1 MSARMS
7 AQMSAPPAQARTT
20 DREPGPDSGSASG
33 LGPGSDYG
41 LALPP
46 GTVRAAA
53 ELVACGSL
61 EMGLDRPEEARRI
74 AALLPAG
81 TPVYVNHLPKHNVA
95 AALDTLVALRQAN
108 LEPVPHIAAR
118 RVFTRAEVQ
127 SFIVKAVRRA
137 GVTKALLVAGDV
149 PEPLGPYA
157 DSVDL
162 LAAGFLR
169 DSGLTQIGIAGYP
182 EGHPRI
188 ATAALGRALQRKL
201 ELASRQ
207 GLGVHL
213 VTQFSFAPNRIVE
226 YCADVARRA
235 PGVPVYVGMAGPT
248 NPMALLRYAQRCGVS
263 ASLRALQTEGIKAV
277 RLFTH
282 VDPTEQ
288 LMALASRL
296 RSGSVHNV
304 VGVHL
309 YGFGGAV
316 RTAEWMNGRITGG

>member
-1 MSARMS
+1 MS
-7 AQMSAPPAQARTT
+7 AQAAHAQTT
-20 DREPGPDSGSASG
+20 DREPGADA
-33 LGPGSDYG
+33 GSDAG
-41 LALPP
+41 RTSPP
-46 GTVRAAA
+46 AAGRIAA
-53 ELVACGSL
+53 ELVTCGSL
-61 EMGLDRPEEARRI
+61 EVRPDVPEEEVGRI
-74 AALLPAG
+74 AGLLPAG

-95 AALDTLVALRQAN
+95 AALDTLVALRQVG

-118 RVFTRAEVQ
+118 RVFTREEAQ
-127 SFIVKAVRRA
+127 DFIAKAVRRA
-137 GVTKALLVAGDV
+137 GVTKALLIAGDV
-149 PEPLGPYA
+149 PDPLGPYA
-157 DSVDL
+157 DSAEL
-162 LAAGFLR
+162 LAEDFVSR
-169 DSGLTQIGIAGYP
+169 SGLTQVGLAGYP

-188 ATAALGRALQRKL
+188 ATAALGRALARKL
-201 ELASRQ
+201 ELTAHR

-248 NPMALLRYAQRCGVS
+248 SPVALLRYAQRCGVS
-263 ASLRALQTEGIKAV
+263 ASLRALQNEGIKAV

-296 RSGSVHNV
+296 RSGGVHNV

-309 YGFGGAV
+309 YSFGGAV
-316 RTAEWMNGRITGG
+316 RTAEWMHGRITGG

>member
-1 MSARMS
+1 
-7 AQMSAPPAQARTT
+7 
-20 DREPGPDSGSASG
+20 
-33 LGPGSDYG
+33 
-41 LALPP
+41 
-46 GTVRAAA
+46 
-53 ELVACGSL
+53 
-61 EMGLDRPEEARRI
+61 MGVDRPEQVHRI
-74 AALLPAG
+74 AELLPAG

-95 AALDTLVALRQAN
+95 AALDTLVALRQVG

-118 RVFTRAEVQ
+118 RLFSREEVQ
-127 SFIVKAVRRA
+127 DFIGKAVRRA
-137 GVTKALLVAGDV
+137 GVTKALLIAGDV

-157 DSVDL
+157 DSIDL
-162 LAAGFLR
+162 LDEDFLR
-169 DSGLTQIGIAGYP
+169 NSGLTQVGLAGYP

-201 ELASRQ
+201 ELAARH

-248 NPMALLRYAQRCGVS
+248 NPVALLRYAQRCGVS

-296 RSGSVHNV
+296 RSGGVHNV

-309 YGFGGAV
+309 YSFGGAV
-316 RTAEWMNGRITGG
+316 PTAEWMNGRITGG

>member
-1 MSARMS
+1 M
-7 AQMSAPPAQARTT
+7 
-20 DREPGPDSGSASG
+20 
-33 LGPGSDYG
+33 
-41 LALPP
+41 
-46 GTVRAAA
+46 RAAA
-53 ELVACGSL
+53 ELVTCGSL
-61 EMGLDRPEEARRI
+61 EMGVDRLELVHRVAE
-74 AALLPAG
+74 LLPAG

-95 AALDTLVALRQAN
+95 AALDTLVALRQAG

-118 RVFTRAEVQ
+118 RLFSREEVQ
-127 SFIVKAVRRA
+127 DFIGKAARRA
-137 GVTKALLVAGDV
+137 GVTKVLLIAGDV

-157 DSVDL
+157 DSIDL
-162 LAAGFLR
+162 LGEDFLHS
-169 DSGLTQIGIAGYP
+169 SGLTQIGLAGYP

-188 ATAALGRALQRKL
+188 ATAALGRALERKL
-201 ELASRQ
+201 ELAARH

-226 YCADVARRA
+226 YCADVARQA

-248 NPMALLRYAQRCGVS
+248 SPVALLRYAQRCGVS

-296 RSGSVHNV
+296 RSGGVNNV

-309 YGFGGAV
+309 YSFGGAV
-316 RTAEWMNGRITGG
+316 PTAEWMNERITGGG

>member
-1 MSARMS
+1 MEAVAMS
-7 AQMSAPPAQARTT
+7 AQAAHVHAADDGLGSSAGVASPPAAVT
-20 DREPGPDSGSASG
+20 
-33 LGPGSDYG
+33 
-41 LALPP
+41 
-46 GTVRAAA
+46 RAAT
-53 ELVACGSL
+53 ELVSCGSL
-61 EMGLDRPEEARRI
+61 EMGADRPEEVHRI
-74 AALLPAG
+74 ARLLPTG

-95 AALDTLVALRQAN
+95 AALDALAALRQAG

-118 RVFTRAEVQ
+118 RLLSREEVVD
-127 SFIVKAVRRA
+127 FVAKAVRRA
-137 GVTKALLVAGDV
+137 GVTKALLIAGDV

-162 LAAGFLR
+162 LAEDFLR
-169 DSGLTQIGIAGYP
+169 DSGLTQVGIAGYP

-188 ATAALGRALQRKL
+188 ATDALGRALERKL
-201 ELASRQ
+201 ELAARH
-207 GLGVHL
+207 GLGVNL

-226 YCADVARRA
+226 YCADMVRRA

-248 NPMALLRYAQRCGVS
+248 SPVALLRYAQRCGVS

-282 VDPTEQ
+282 VEPTEQ

-296 RSGSVHNV
+296 SSGGVHNV

-309 YGFGGAV
+309 YSFGGAV
-316 RTAEWMNGRITGG
+316 RTAEWMNGRITGR